1 MNVKNTKINENPLKE
16 AQKIIIQG
24 IDPKLLSVARQF
36 NRDLLGIHQQIPA
49 VNFIELLALP
59 KVLEQQFRL
68 PKIENPFAEFI
79 QQTEDI
85 GQNVFKELFN
95 NEQIQIYEQLGK
107 IKASDIS
114 AAFTDYFKSIQ
125 FNAQDYLFPQNLLVD
140 EIFRNIEAQNID
152 IRPYSDLPIAEFI
165 EALKDKDPSEY
176 QSTLQ
181 NRFPPASQ
189 LSDVVIEHSNSVS
202 VSVIAFV
209 WRIITIWFRAWT
221 FLAFFFPSLSPS
233 ELWDYSDKVVIEY
246 IKDQITG
253 CQDAEAK
260 NILRNIICHDQNN
273 EPKDNCANTEELPE
287 AHSVISD
294 ECDTS
299 GVGNTQPDHDDRGQP
314 EQACTDKNERTRKL
328 RVIPNDEQGS
338 GCI

>member
-16 AQKIIIQG
+16 AQKIINQV

-68 PKIENPFAEFI
+68 QKIKNPFAEFF

-85 GQNVFKELFN
+85 DRNVFKKLFN

-125 FNAQDYLFPQNLLVD
+125 FNAQDYLFPQNPLVD

-152 IRPYSDLPIAEFI
+152 IRPYSDLPITEFI

-176 QSTLQ
+176 LSTLQ

-189 LSDVVIEHSNSVS
+189 SSDVVIERSNS

-209 WRIITIWFRAWT
+209 WRIIKIWFNVWT

-233 ELWDYSDKVVIEY
+233 ELLDYSDKVVIEY

-253 CQDAEAK
+253 CQDAEAE
-260 NILRNIICHDQNN
+260 NILRNIICYDQNN
-273 EPKDNCANTEELPE
+273 KPKDNCADTKKLPE
-287 AHSVISD
+287 AYSRVS
-294 ECDTS
+294 EKCDAS
-299 GVGNTQPDHDDRGQP
+299 IVGNTQPDHDDRGQP

-338 GCI
+338 GCT

>member
-68 PKIENPFAEFI
+68 QKIENPFAEFF

-85 GQNVFKELFN
+85 GRNVFKELFN

-114 AAFTDYFKSIQ
+114 AAFTDYFRSIQ
-125 FNAQDYLFPQNLLVD
+125 FNAQDYLFPQNPLVD
-140 EIFRNIEAQNID
+140 EIFRNIEAQKID

-165 EALKDKDPSEY
+165 EALKGKDPSEY
-176 QSTLQ
+176 LSTLQ
-181 NRFPPASQ
+181 SRFPSASQ
-189 LSDVVIEHSNSVS
+189 SSDVVIEHSNSVS
-202 VSVIAFV
+202 VIAFIR
-209 WRIITIWFRAWT
+209 RIIKIWFNVWT

-253 CQDAEAK
+253 CQDAEAE

-273 EPKDNCANTEELPE
+273 EPKDNCADTKKLPGADSGISE
-287 AHSVISD
+287 KCDASVI
-294 ECDTS
+294 
-299 GVGNTQPDHDDRGQP
+299 GNTQPDHDDRGQP
-314 EQACTDKNERTRKL
+314 KQACTDKNERTRKL
-328 RVIPNDEQGS
+328 RIKPNDEQRN
-338 GCI
+338 GCV